1 MPVVASLA
9 EIKQALAG
17 IDLLPLIEAG
27 FAAYS
32 RGEVVVPPVGEL
44 VFDDPP
50 GDVHIKYGYIKRDGH
65 YVIKIASGF
74 VDNPR
79 LGLPSGD
86 GLMLVFSQ
94 RTGILEAVLLDE
106 GHLTNLRTAVA
117 GAVVAKH
124 LAPAKVAAVGI
135 LGAGV
140 QGRMQLEWLRRVRAF
155 DQAIVWGVNEGELA
169 AYRRDMASPGLE
181 IRTTLR
187 AEDVAAAAN
196 LIVTCTPSTAPLL
209 RAEWIRPGTHITAM
223 GSDTASKQELDP
235 AILARLSDEVPY
247 AKRGRALAV
256 TELSWSLAFIL
267 GVPSVGYLLGRFG
280 GRLPFA
286 VLAGLGL
293 AGLFAVRAF
302 LSGEK
307 SLAASRAAHDP
318 TAAGIPGHRESY
330 KAVLRSPAALT
341 GLAVILGVSMSNEI
355 VNLVFGVW
363 LEDSFGLKIAA
374 LGAAAAVIGA
384 AEFGG
389 EGLVVAT
396 VDRLGKTRALML
408 GLAGN
413 TVAALVLPLAGRTTA
428 GALAGLAFFY
438 LTFEYTVVSMLP
450 VMSEILPRV
459 RATLLAFYAASFS
472 IGRAVGSLVS
482 ARLYGLGFAAVALA
496 AVGLNAVAFLFLL
509 RLHRLTGGAR

>member
-74 VDNPR
+74 VDNPK

-235 AILARLSDEVPY
+235 AILARADRVVVDSLSQSEL
-247 AKRGRALAV
+247 RGEAYRAVSAGAIGRDRLV
-256 TELSWSLAFIL
+256 E
-267 GVPSVGYLLGRFG
+267 LGRVVEDP
-280 GRLPFA
+280 RLRRASETEITVADLTGVA
-286 VLAGLGL
+286 VQDIQIA
-293 AGLFAVRAF
+293 
-302 LSGEK
+302 
-307 SLAASRAAHDP
+307 
-318 TAAGIPGHRESY
+318 
-330 KAVLRSPAALT
+330 KAVL
-341 GLAVILGVSMSNEI
+341 
-355 VNLVFGVW
+355 
-363 LEDSFGLKIAA
+363 
-374 LGAAAAVIGA
+374 
-384 AEFGG
+384 
-389 EGLVVAT
+389 
-396 VDRLGKTRALML
+396 
-408 GLAGN
+408 
-413 TVAALVLPLAGRTTA
+413 
-428 GALAGLAFFY
+428 GALSAPAR
-438 LTFEYTVVSMLP
+438 P
-450 VMSEILPRV
+450 
-459 RATLLAFYAASFS
+459 
-472 IGRAVGSLVS
+472 GSVPF
-482 ARLYGLGFAAVALA
+482 G
-496 AVGLNAVAFLFLL
+496 
-509 RLHRLTGGAR
+509 

>member
-74 VDNPR
+74 VDNPK

-235 AILARLSDEVPY
+235 AILARADRVVVDSLSQSEL
-247 AKRGRALAV
+247 RGEAYRAVSAGAIGRDRLV
-256 TELSWSLAFIL
+256 E
-267 GVPSVGYLLGRFG
+267 LGRVVEDP
-280 GRLPFA
+280 RLRRASETEITVADLTGVA
-286 VLAGLGL
+286 VQDIQIA
-293 AGLFAVRAF
+293 
-302 LSGEK
+302 
-307 SLAASRAAHDP
+307 
-318 TAAGIPGHRESY
+318 
-330 KAVLRSPAALT
+330 KAVL
-341 GLAVILGVSMSNEI
+341 
-355 VNLVFGVW
+355 
-363 LEDSFGLKIAA
+363 
-374 LGAAAAVIGA
+374 
-384 AEFGG
+384 
-389 EGLVVAT
+389 
-396 VDRLGKTRALML
+396 
-408 GLAGN
+408 
-413 TVAALVLPLAGRTTA
+413 
-428 GALAGLAFFY
+428 GAL
-438 LTFEYTVVSMLP
+438 
-450 VMSEILPRV
+450 
-459 RATLLAFYAASFS
+459 
-472 IGRAVGSLVS
+472 S
-482 ARLYGLGFAAVALA
+482 AP
-496 AVGLNAVAFLFLL
+496 
-509 RLHRLTGGAR
+509 ARP